1 MISAD
6 ELLRVM
12 ANLGDKLTDK
22 ELDEII
28 SGADVDGDGQVR
40 LKACGA
46 NARVVRDCAVSNVL
60 RWRNVRAGRESRRG
74 QREAFWFGVQ
84 SCSVLF
90 SGLSIVMACFS
101 ACSCDH

>member
-28 SGADVDGDGQVR
+28 SGADVDGDGQV
-40 LKACGA
+40 
-46 NARVVRDCAVSNVL
+46 
-60 RWRNVRAGRESRRG
+60 
-74 QREAFWFGVQ
+74 
-84 SCSVLF
+84 
-90 SGLSIVMACFS
+90 GL
-101 ACSCDH
+101 